1 MIAYSYDSN
10 HYYNG
15 TVERQLDPLET
26 ANTGEP
32 VYLLPANATEIQ
44 PPDLTENQRAVWDG
58 AAWIVEEIPLEPEP
72 MPPAPPGPS
81 AEERIAALENA
92 LCEQD
97 AANSQRM
104 SEIENALCEM
114 DRAAKGGS

>member
-1 MIAYSYDSN
+1 MIAYSYDNNN
-10 HYYNG
+10 HYIG

-26 ANTGEP
+26 AKAGEP

-44 PPDLTENQRAVWDG
+44 PPELAENQRAVWDG
-58 AAWIVEEIPLEPEP
+58 TVWTVEEIPPEPEP
-72 MPPAPPGPS
+72 MPPAPSEPS

-104 SEIENALCEM
+104 SEIENALCEI
-114 DRAAKGGS
+114 DRAAKGGI